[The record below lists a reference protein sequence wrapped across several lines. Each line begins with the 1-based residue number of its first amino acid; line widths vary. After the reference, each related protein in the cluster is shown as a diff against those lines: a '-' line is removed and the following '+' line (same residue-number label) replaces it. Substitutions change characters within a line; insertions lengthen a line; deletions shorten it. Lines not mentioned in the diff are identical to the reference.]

1 MAEEKKQKSVSD
13 AFRAATPGKTREQ
26 MYQEEEERKQAAL
39 RAAEGQAAK
48 EKESM
53 AAEAKAKEEA
63 EHQARMEKS
72 QSPEASEKRKSEQ
85 ERSDALAVLVEKQRA
100 LRKKG
105 YAVSSPEFQAI
116 VAEKNKLMGM

>member
-1 MAEEKKQKSVSD
+1 MAEKKTVSD

-26 MYQEEEERKQAAL
+26 MYQEDEEKKMAAL
-39 RAAEGQAAK
+39 RATE
-48 EKESM
+48 
-53 AAEAKAKEEA
+53 AEASKKKEAVSAEMKAKEEA
-63 EHQARMEKS
+63 EHQAAMDKS
-72 QSPEASEKRKSEQ
+72 QSPEASAARQKDQ
-85 ERSDALAVLVEKQRA
+85 ERSDALAALAEKQRA